1 MGCASS
7 KKKVEVSN
15 AKKKQSAESV
25 NISAAAF
32 LTKTKGK
39 LSNNY
44 TIIKKLGS
52 GAFADVQL
60 CLYKPLNQQ
69 RAVKMIHKAGLH
81 QQQMD
86 QEYMLKEI
94 SILTS
99 LDHPNILKCYEIF
112 EDNWKFYVAM
122 DFCAGGE
129 LFDKIIQLKKFSEV
143 QAAEIIFQILSAL
156 AYCHSKG
163 VTHRDLKPENI
174 LLEDKNEGLS
184 IKVADFGSS
193 SFIDS
198 KKKLSGCFGSAYYV
212 APEVLMGQYN
222 EKCDIWSV
230 GVIMYILLTGKP
242 PYKGSDERIIMDQV
256 KTTPLQVEGSQFLN
270 LSRDSINLLQSLLV
284 VDYSSRISAKDAL
297 QHRWIQTY
305 RERQECPD
313 LTTALAD
320 LSHFSSSAKLKNAV
334 HLFLASQTISH
345 EEMKVLKQEF
355 INLDKNGDG
364 KISKSELIEQYRKT
378 MDKDEA
384 NEVVAKIMK
393 EVDSNHS
400 GDIDYTE
407 FIAACMN
414 ASNYNSRSTLE
425 AAFAMFD
432 KDGSGDITIEEIK
445 AVLGGGQLLDKAVWA
460 EIMSEVDQNGD
471 GVIDLKEFIV
481 LMTKKFTIRQE

>member
-1 MGCASS
+1 MGCVSS
-7 KKKVEVSN
+7 KKKVDIEG
-15 AKKKQSAESV
+15 KKKGGKDVV
-25 NISAAAF
+25 NISASAF
-32 LTKTKGK
+32 LSKTKGK

-60 CLYKPLNQQ
+60 CLFKPLNQQ

-86 QEYMLKEI
+86 QDYMLKEI

-122 DFCAGGE
+122 DYCAGGE
-129 LFDKIIQLKKFSEV
+129 LFDKIIQMKKFNEL
-143 QAAEIIFQILSAL
+143 QAAEIIFQVLSAI

-174 LLEDKNEGLS
+174 LLEDKEGGLS
-184 IKVADFGSS
+184 LKVADFGSS

-198 KKKLSGCFGSAYYV
+198 KRKLSGCFGSAYYV
-212 APEVLMGQYN
+212 APEVLQGQYN

-242 PYKGSDERIIMDQV
+242 PYKGSDERVIMDQV
-256 KTTPLQVEGSQFLN
+256 KNTPLQVEGGQFN
-270 LSRDSINLLQSLLV
+270 FLSRDSINLLQSLLI
-284 VDYSSRISAKDAL
+284 VDPSSRISARDAL
-297 QHRWIQTY
+297 NHPWIQSF
-305 RERQECPD
+305 RQRKECPD
-313 LTTALAD
+313 LSNALQE
-320 LSHFSSSAKLKNAV
+320 LSTFSSSVKLKNAV
-334 HLFLASQTISH
+334 HLFLASQAISH
-345 EEMKVLKQEF
+345 EELKVLKEEF

-384 NEVVAKIMK
+384 NEIVTKIMK

-407 FIAACMN
+407 FLAACMN
-414 ASNYNSRSTLE
+414 TSNFNSRTSLE
-425 AAFAMFD
+425 TAFQMFD
-432 KDGSGDITIEEIK
+432 KDGSGDITIDEIR
-445 AVLGGGQLLDKAVWA
+445 AVLGSKQILDTSVWN
-460 EIMSEVDQNGD
+460 EILAEVDQNGD

-481 LMTKKFTIRQE
+481 LMTRKFTS